1 MGFSQ
6 KHKQRTHSK
15 ILDAAGEL
23 FRVEGLGGAS
33 VDRVMRAAG
42 HTVGGFYGHF
52 DSKEKLVL
60 ATLARVLERQM
71 ETWLE
76 GLSHLEGAAWA
87 EAFLSRYLTRENRDA
102 SLCALPAVVPDVARG
117 GRAVRERFAGG
128 LGSLVDAVAQQIGGA
143 GSRERALGVIAMAF
157 GSLALAKACRGT
169 PLSDGLLRGG
179 RHAAVSLARK
189 PARGPRTARKRQR
202 FEP

>member
-1 MGFSQ
+1 MGFSR

-23 FRVEGLGGAS
+23 FRVEGLEGAS

-60 ATLARVLERQM
+60 ATLERVLERQR
-71 ETWLE
+71 ESWLE
-76 GLSHLEGAAWA
+76 GLSHLGGATWA
-87 EAFLSRYLTRENRDA
+87 EAFLSRYLTRDNRDA

-117 GRAVRERFAGG
+117 GRAVRETFAGG
-128 LGSLVDAVAQQIGGA
+128 LGALVDAVAQQIGGP
-143 GSRERALGVIAMAF
+143 GSRERALGLIAMAF
-157 GSLALAKACRGT
+157 GSLALAKACSGT
-169 PLSDGLLRGG
+169 PLSDGLLRSA
-179 RHAAVSLARK
+179 RRAAVSLAGK
-189 PARGPRTARKRQR
+189 PARGPRTARKR
-202 FEP
+202 P

>member
-6 KHKQRTHSK
+6 KYKQRTHSK

-23 FRVEGLGGAS
+23 FRVEGGEGAS

-76 GLSHLEGAAWA
+76 GLSHLGGAAWA

-117 GRAVRERFAGG
+117 GRAV
-128 LGSLVDAVAQQIGGA
+128 
-143 GSRERALGVIAMAF
+143 
-157 GSLALAKACRGT
+157 
-169 PLSDGLLRGG
+169 
-179 RHAAVSLARK
+179 
-189 PARGPRTARKRQR
+189 
-202 FEP
+202 